1 MSNGSEGGQRRE
13 SLLAAAEKIS
23 HYSTSNVS
31 DALDRLRIKGGLEG
45 IIPLSDGLKICGLA
59 FTVRWVTA
67 DQTERK
73 PWPTYIDQ
81 TMAGDVL
88 VIDNGGRMNCTVWG
102 DLLTSRAKKAGVRG
116 TVVNGVCRDVKQIR
130 ELGYAVF
137 SRGRFMMTGK
147 DRLQLDSVNKPVSIS
162 DVLVSP
168 GDLIL
173 GDDNGVV
180 CIPSG
185 KVNQVIQALEE
196 IGEREAGIAEALE
209 KGVPLAEARRQFGYG
224 ELQRPND

>member
-1 MSNGSEGGQRRE
+1 M
-13 SLLAAAEKIS
+13 AAADRINRF
-23 HYSTSNVS
+23 STSNVS
-31 DALDRLRIKGGLEG
+31 DALDRQRIRGGLEG
-45 IIPLSDGLKICGLA
+45 ILPISDGLKICGTA

-67 DQTERK
+67 EQSERK

-81 TMAGDVL
+81 AKPGDVV

-102 DLLTSRAKKAGVRG
+102 DLLTSRAQKAGVRG
-116 TVVNGVCRDVKQIR
+116 TVINGVCRDVKQIR

-173 GDDNGVV
+173 ADDNGVV
-180 CIPSG
+180 CIPRA
-185 KVNQVIQALEE
+185 KVNEVLSALEE
-196 IGEREAGIAEALE
+196 IGEREAGIAEALSR
-209 KGVPLAEARRQFGYG
+209 GVPLTEARKQFGYG
-224 ELQRPND
+224 ELQRPKD